1 MADQIYHKLI
11 NENIKMLCNDLL
23 PNEKKDEKKKEY
35 YNNMNINCSSKCE
48 ELCNNINDRLQKIKD
63 IVHLR
68 STKANGILIETL
80 NYIKEYIKEIE
91 KYIQI
96 FNKLIY
102 EENRAYLFI
111 EEIFNTLENQ
121 NQNIQ
126 KIYNICSKNIVITKN
141 NNELILKNPKACSS
155 LSYEFVN
162 NLMNSGQQKNNNNNN
177 NNNNKKEQIV
187 QQHNIENQGANYL
200 N

>member
-1 MADQIYHKLI
+1 MADHIYHKLI
-11 NENIKMLCNDLL
+11 NENIKMLCNDIQ

-35 YNNMNINCSSKCE
+35 FNNMNINCSSKCE

-68 STKANGILIETL
+68 STKANSVLIETL

-91 KYIQI
+91 KYIQV

-102 EENRAYLFI
+102 EENRAYLYI

-141 NNELILKNPKACSS
+141 NNELILKNPKTCSS
-155 LSYEFVN
+155 LSYEFCN
-162 NLMNSGQQKNNNNNN
+162 NFMNSGQEKNNNNS
-177 NNNNKKEQIV
+177 KEQIV
-187 QQHNIENQGANYL
+187 QQHNIENEETNYL

>member
-11 NENIKMLCNDLL
+11 NENIKMLCNDILS
-23 PNEKKDEKKKEY
+23 NEKKDEKKKEY
-35 YNNMNINCSSKCE
+35 FNNMNINCSSKCE

-91 KYIQI
+91 KYIQV

-102 EENRAYLFI
+102 EENRAYLYI

-141 NNELILKNPKACSS
+141 NNELILKNPKTCSS

-162 NLMNSGQQKNNNNNN
+162 NLINSGQEKNNNNNN
-177 NNNNKKEQIV
+177 REQIV
-187 QQHNIENQGANYL
+187 QQHKVENEGANYL

>member
-1 MADQIYHKLI
+1 MADKIYHKLI
-11 NENIKMLCNDLL
+11 NDNIKMLCNDILH
-23 PNEKKDEKKKEY
+23 NEKKDENKNEY
-35 YNNMNINCSSKCE
+35 FNNMNINCSSKCE

-91 KYIQI
+91 KYIQV

-102 EENRAYLFI
+102 EENRAYLYM

-141 NNELILKNPKACSS
+141 NNELILKNPKSCSS
-155 LSYEFVN
+155 LSYGFVK
-162 NLMNSGQQKNNNNNN
+162 NLMNSGQDNNNNNN
-177 NNNNKKEQIV
+177 NDKEQII
-187 QQHNIENQGANYL
+187 QQDKVVNEGKNYL